1 MKNANRRNAGF
12 TLIELVVTIAILT
25 LLAGILVPAVG
36 NYMEKGKNGK
46 VTAELRELVNA
57 ITNYNVDTGA
67 WPGATDITTLT
78 TTNWAL
84 TDIPCLYK
92 NTFSKTGWNG
102 PYLNKGVMVSGAM
115 TVSVPG
121 ASGSAGTGLLD
132 PWGNPYI
139 VTVALAGLVIATV
152 VLRRSAARWGLV
164 GLAAGVVVALGYDL
178 WQARRLDV
186 ALAQHQELQKASL
199 LTT

>member
-1 MKNANRRNAGF
+1 MNRTNRRNAGF

-46 VTAELRELVNA
+46 VTAELREMVNA

-78 TTNWAL
+78 TTNFTL
-84 TDIPCLYK
+84 TNIPCFYK

-102 PYLNKGVMVSGAM
+102 PYLNKGVMVSGNM
-115 TVSVPG
+115 TVSVVG

-132 PWGNPYI
+132 PWGNPYY
-139 VTVALAGLVIATV
+139 VYTFANGYSGTSGGV
-152 VLRRSAARWGLV
+152 VLLCRGANGAANTSV
-164 GLAAGVVVALGYDL
+164 ANVFAGTPSSDDIVQV
-178 WQARRLDV
+178 
-186 ALAQHQELQKASL
+186 
-199 LTT
+199 LTYSP

>member
-1 MKNANRRNAGF
+1 MNTKRRRTGF

-46 VTAELRELVNA
+46 VSAELRELVNA
-57 ITNYNVDTGA
+57 ISTYNVDTGA

-78 TTNWAL
+78 TTNFQL
-84 TDIPCLYK
+84 TDIPCFYR

-115 TVSVPG
+115 TVAVAG
-121 ASGSAGTGLLD
+121 ASGSAGSGLLD
-132 PWGNPYI
+132 PWGNAYSLY
-139 VTVALAGLVIATV
+139 TFANNYSGTAGGA
-152 VLRRSAARWGLV
+152 VLLCRGPNGAVNTSAANIF
-164 GLAAGVVVALGYDL
+164 AGTPSGDDILQVVTY
-178 WQARRLDV
+178 
-186 ALAQHQELQKASL
+186 SP
-199 LTT
+199 

>member
-36 NYMEKGKNGK
+36 NYMEKGKTGK

-121 ASGSAGTGLLD
+121 ASGSVGTGLLD
-132 PWGNPYI
+132 PWGNPYY
-139 VTVALAGLVIATV
+139 VYTFANNYSGTAGGV
-152 VLRRSAARWGLV
+152 VLLCRGPNGAANTT
-164 GLAAGVVVALGYDL
+164 AANIFAGTPGGD
-178 WQARRLDV
+178 DI
-186 ALAQHQELQKASL
+186 LQV
-199 LTT
+199 LTYSP